1 MTGEQEKQL
10 EAMFAAG
17 DPAARI
23 PEYLPQRVAARLK
36 ERRGARYGLARW
48 ALASVTLVSSA
59 GLGAAA
65 VWVTNELRKPPEPV
79 VAKVEPVK
87 RSAAPRVTSVAPVAD
102 PLAEEAALLQASLEA
117 LQRGDADAALQKLD
131 ERTQRFPEGL
141 LSSEAA
147 VARLKALLLARRD
160 AEALA
165 GFEALQEADL
175 TVPLRLTWGDLL
187 VKHGRCAEAL
197 RVLAPLESST
207 VAQALKGSC
216 SSKPQ

>member
-1 MTGEQEKQL
+1 MTAEEEKQL

-17 DPAARI
+17 DPASRL

-36 ERRGARYGLARW
+36 ERRGARLGWARW
-48 ALASVTLVSSA
+48 AAVGVTLVSSA

-65 VWVTNELRKPPEPV
+65 VWVTNEVRKPAEAV
-79 VAKVEPVK
+79 VAKVEPAK
-87 RSAAPRVTSVAPVAD
+87 HGAAPRVLVTPATD
-102 PLAEEAALLQASLEA
+102 PLAEEAALVQASLEA

-131 ERTQRFPEGL
+131 ERKQRFPAGL

-160 AEALA
+160 AEALN
-165 GFEALQEADL
+165 GFEALPQTDL

-197 RVLAPLESST
+197 RVLAPLEGSE
-207 VAQALKGSC
+207 VAKALKGPC
-216 SSKPQ
+216 SSRPQ